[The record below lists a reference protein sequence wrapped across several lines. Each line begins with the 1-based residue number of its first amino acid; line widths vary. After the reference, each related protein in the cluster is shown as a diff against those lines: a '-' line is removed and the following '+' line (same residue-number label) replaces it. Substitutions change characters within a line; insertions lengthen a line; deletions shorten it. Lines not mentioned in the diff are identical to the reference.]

1 MDLETYEMLMG
12 ITIPESK
19 RTYFNAQ
26 IKRVQTKLESLLG
39 FTLEAHKIYTELGK
53 TQRECV
59 CPDIPNMESLLPPD
73 EVKGI
78 IKVFPYNHKDKFLHI
93 DPFID
98 VYNVKLGKVLDDKTF
113 ITYKTFEHFTK
124 HYSMQGIGNN
134 VEKCETC
141 FCDCDCK
148 DCVQLIVD
156 ANWVDFLDEESG
168 ETDIPD
174 DLLYLWCDMINYY
187 ADPTKDI
194 KSESVDGHS
203 WSKGDI
209 KPPEELI
216 ENKLI
221 LQRYAGP
228 YGQITRIP
236 TI

>member
-1 MDLETYEMLMG
+1 MNLEKYEELMG
-12 ITIPESK
+12 MTIPKNK
-19 RTYFNAQ
+19 RTYMTAQ

-39 FTLEAHKIYTELGK
+39 FTLKASHIYTELGK
-53 TQRECV
+53 TQVECV
-59 CPDIPNMESLLPPD
+59 CPDIPQTLLPPD

-78 IKVFPYNHKDKFLHI
+78 IKIFPYSSKDKFLHI
-93 DPFID
+93 DPFLE
-98 VYNVKLGKVLDDKTF
+98 VYTVKLGKVLENKSF
-113 ITYKTFEHFTK
+113 VTYKTFEYFTK
-124 HYSMQGIGNN
+124 HYMSQGIGKYI
-134 VEKCETC
+134 EKCQTC
-141 FCDCDCK
+141 FCNCECK

-156 ANWVDFLDEESG
+156 ANWIDFTDEES
-168 ETDIPD
+168 DVPD

-221 LQRYAGP
+221 LEKYAGP
-228 YGQITRIP
+228 YGSITRIP

>member
-1 MDLETYEMLMG
+1 MG

-19 RTYFNAQ
+19 RTYFSAQ
-26 IKRVQTKLESLLG
+26 IKRVQSKLETLLG
-39 FTLEAHKIYTELGK
+39 YTLEAKHIYNELGK
-53 TQRECV
+53 TQVECI
-59 CPDIPNMESLLPPD
+59 CPDIPETSKLLPPD

-78 IKVFPYNHKDKFLHI
+78 IKIFPYNYKDKFLHI
-93 DPFID
+93 DAYHD
-98 VYNVKLGKVLDDKTF
+98 VFNVKLGKVLEDKNF
-113 ITYKTFEHFTK
+113 VTYKTFENFTK
-124 HYSMQGIGNN
+124 HFMAQGIGLY
-134 VEKCETC
+134 VERCLNC

-156 ANWVDFLDEESG
+156 ADWVDFTSEES
-168 ETDIPD
+168 DVPD

-209 KPPEELI
+209 TPPEELI
-216 ENKLI
+216 ESKII
-221 LQRYAGP
+221 LQKYAGP
-228 YGQITRIP
+228 YGSITRMP

>member
-1 MDLETYEMLMG
+1 MDLEKYEKLMG
-12 ITIPESK
+12 IVIPTGK
-19 RTYFNAQ
+19 RVYYEAQ

-39 FTLEAHKIYTELGK
+39 FTLKASDIYKELGK
-53 TQRECV
+53 TQVDCV
-59 CPDIPNMESLLPPD
+59 CPDIPQTLLPPD

-78 IKVFPYNHKDKFLHI
+78 IKIFPYNYKDKFLHI
-93 DPFID
+93 DPFLD
-98 VYNVKLGKVLDDKTF
+98 VYNVKLGKVLENRSF
-113 ITYKTFEHFTK
+113 VTYKTFEYFTK
-124 HYSMQGIGNN
+124 HFTSQGIGKYI
-134 VEKCETC
+134 EKCETC

-156 ANWVDFLDEESG
+156 ADWVDFTDDES
-168 ETDIPD
+168 DIPD

-216 ENKLI
+216 ENRLI
-221 LQRYAGP
+221 LEKYMGP
-228 YGQITRIP
+228 YGSVIRIP

>member
-1 MDLETYEMLMG
+1 MNLEEYEKLMG

-19 RTYFNAQ
+19 RVYMEAQ

-39 FTLEAHKIYTELGK
+39 FTLKASHIYTELGK
-53 TQRECV
+53 TQVECV
-59 CPDIPNMESLLPPD
+59 CPDIPQTLLPAD

-78 IKVFPYNHKDKFLHI
+78 IKIFPYNYKDKFLHI
-93 DPFID
+93 DPFLE
-98 VYNVKLGKVLDDKTF
+98 VYTVKLGKVTENKGF
-113 ITYKTFEHFTK
+113 VTYKTFESFTK
-124 HYSMQGIGNN
+124 QYMSQGIGKYI
-134 VEKCETC
+134 EKCQTC

-156 ANWVDFLDEESG
+156 ADWVDFTDEES
-168 ETDIPD
+168 DIPD

-221 LQRYAGP
+221 LNKYAGP
-228 YGQITRIP
+228 YGSITRIP